1 MASLRE
7 RVVQP
12 SEAVLWSAVRHEV
25 PVQVTPPADVHVDHP
40 AVHGYVRHT
49 LTRQS
54 QHVHHVEHR
63 TEGISHLVI
72 PAWRSTF
79 IIQ

>member
-12 SEAVLWSAVRHEV
+12 SEAVLRSAVRHEV
-25 PVQVTPPADVHVDHP
+25 PVQVTPPADVDIDHP

-49 LTRQS
+49 LT
-54 QHVHHVEHR
+54 
-63 TEGISHLVI
+63 
-72 PAWRSTF
+72 
-79 IIQ
+79 